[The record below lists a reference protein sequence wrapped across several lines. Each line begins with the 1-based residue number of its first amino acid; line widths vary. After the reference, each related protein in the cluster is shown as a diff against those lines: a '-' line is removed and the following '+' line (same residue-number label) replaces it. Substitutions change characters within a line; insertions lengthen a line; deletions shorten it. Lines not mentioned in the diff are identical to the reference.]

1 MDSKKAPQWA
11 HDVLDTLANIRHTGY
26 LALPLKRRPYI
37 VLYTCG
43 FSISDVNWLI
53 E

>member
-26 LALPLKRRPYI
+26 LAHPLKRRPYI